1 MRTFNFKARN
11 IGREKYLTYTMGEE
25 CELDEDVLDYC
36 EENDLKELVGI
47 IYEEDDDY
55 DYLTYD
61 ITGRISLDEFIKE
74 EMSCEQ
80 VLYILRNVASNLI
93 SLKEQAIHLSYVL
106 MNKNF
111 MFVDRENYAISF
123 ICLPVESKASVAA
136 EFKGF
141 MRQLLANMRYNI
153 DEDLNYVG
161 KLLTYINSDNF
172 NLRGLVGLS
181 EALMDEAGISHDEA
195 GAIETDGVEVVNAV
209 EEDPEV
215 EKEPKVADFMNELGD
230 QDEPLPEIGDDEEDE
245 PEEEAVAADE
255 ELDSILP
262 AGMSMEADEDKAQD
276 EQAVA
281 EEEPVI
287 EAVEEETAADVISSD
302 VTAEKT
308 TQAVEDIQIE
318 TVETSEPEKQPEKDI
333 TEEAVAESADTQS
346 EEEKEPETETIPD
359 VASVQNKN
367 NAGAKRTSQKKE
379 TDEELIK
386 DRIKKLVGD
395 VPSSTGAVQN
405 INSLEELDEYLES
418 KPPVVKKNVVKV
430 NRAAIIQNV
439 AAEQEME
446 ENTQEAKEEPD
457 KVPVIEDI
465 YEDMNVEKEEKEKP
479 KSKSIL
485 SKSVTDTAKPNNLL
499 NAPKAVPYLI
509 RVNTEERIMLGKA
522 VFKIGKATRGVDYT
536 VSGNGAIS
544 RQHAIIT
551 QKDGVCYIRDNK
563 STNHTYVNG
572 KVLEDGVDEILTHD
586 SMIKLGDEE
595 FLFKIR

>member
-111 MFVDRENYAISF
+111 MFVDRGNYAISF
-123 ICLPVESKASVAA
+123 ICLPVESKASVAV

-141 MRQLLANMRYNI
+141 MRQLLANMKYNI

-195 GAIETDGVEVVNAV
+195 GAIETEGVEVVNAV
-209 EEDPEV
+209 EEDAEV

-262 AGMSMEADEDKAQD
+262 AGMSMEADENMAQD
-276 EQAVA
+276 EQAAA
-281 EEEPVI
+281 EENSV
-287 EAVEEETAADVISSD
+287 VETVGEKTAADEISSD

-308 TQAVEDIQIE
+308 TQAVENIQIE

-367 NAGAKRTSQKKE
+367 NTGAKRTSQKKE

-595 FLFKIR
+595 FIFKIR